1 MAEKQILYAATAHG
15 LVQLASP
22 GTSHRWR
29 PIGDALRGQ
38 DVLAVRASAVDP
50 LLAYAGTNA
59 GLHVTRDGGATWEL
73 QREGSVTALSA
84 ADDGAIYAGTDRGTI
99 LHGVAN
105 DWGEVHAA
113 SSGVV
118 HLSVL
123 PNSHVAA
130 VYKSGKVDIFDGEKW
145 SPENLAVPCATG
157 LVYSKTEPDD
167 FYFGSE
173 TGLVTRLGAH
183 AVDGAPIH
191 TLILLA
197 GKPEA
202 LLLGLYGPVQRS
214 EDGGNTVVPVEGPS
228 GVRVLVSPPRY
239 QDYAYAGTDT
249 GELWLSSDRGRT
261 WRKLH
266 EGMGAVRDLSFARV
280 R

>member
-1 MAEKQILYAATAHG
+1 MAEVQVLYAATANG

-29 PIGDALRGQ
+29 PIGDALQGQ

-50 LLAYAGTNA
+50 LLAYAGTIV

-73 QREGSVTALSA
+73 QREGSVTALAA
-84 ADDGAIYAGTDRGTI
+84 ADDGAIYAGTDRGVI
-99 LHGVAN
+99 LRVAADGGN
-105 DWGEVHAA
+105 EVHAGDA
-113 SSGVV
+113 RVV
-118 HLSVL
+118 SLSVQ
-123 PNSHVAA
+123 PSGRAAA
-130 VYKSGKVDIFDGEKW
+130 VYESGKVDIFDGEQWK
-145 SPENLAVPCATG
+145 PAGLMVPCATE
-157 LVYSKTEPDD
+157 LVYSKTDPDE

-173 TGLVTRLGAH
+173 KGIVTRLGAH
-183 AVDGAPIH
+183 TVDGAPIFA
-191 TLILLA
+191 LLLLA
-197 GKPEA
+197 GKPEV
-202 LLLGLYGPVQRS
+202 LLLGLCGSVQRS
-214 EDGGNTVVPVEGPS
+214 EDRGNTLTPVEGPA

-239 QDYAYAGTDT
+239 QDYAYAGTEE

-266 EGMGAVRDLSFARV
+266 AGMGAVRDLSFARV